1 MSLLAQDSSELAGRR
16 RIRRWREWLL
26 RPTLGKKFFLMFAL
40 LALSGLASW
49 HLVEEMLAKTRGMTA
64 VVNLTGSLR
73 WLSQRIYLET
83 ERYVD
88 GDSRD
93 RAPID
98 AYLTQLDETIRVLEY
113 GGRVVGIDTEGLPDA
128 LGDGLI
134 LIGQTAAGLRRLTE
148 QALAEKA
155 GGRDTRTS
163 MGQAYRAATILLQ
176 KADAIADLL
185 TRESVQAER
194 LAMDRLAILVL
205 LNLVILALLLLVIR
219 LRIVA
224 PLRNLADASADF
236 AAGRRGERSGFR
248 SGDEIG
254 RLATA
259 FDGMADRIELDFRQM
274 AADAEELR
282 KRELGLRMFS
292 LAIEHSPVSV
302 VISDA
307 EGIIEYVNARFS
319 EMTGYARQEAIGR
332 TPAILKSGRTPDEV
346 YASLWRTLRSGQEW
360 HGELLSRK
368 KNGELFWEDVS
379 IAPLE
384 DAQGR
389 ITHFVAV
396 KEDISGRKRNES
408 AIAKLNA
415 ELEQRVAERTRQL
428 EESNRQLESFSY
440 SISHDLRAPLRAING
455 FTHLLEE
462 NEGPRL
468 AAESREMLGRLKRN
482 AVRMGELIDG
492 LLELSRV
499 TRKSLALERVDLS
512 AMAGQILGELAGIQ
526 PSRPLQANIQEGLLA
541 EGDATLLHAA
551 LENLL
556 GNAWK
561 FTAPRDIAEIAFG
574 CREEGGERVFF
585 VRDNGAGFDM
595 KYADKLFGTF
605 QRLHGQQEF
614 EGNGIGLAMVR
625 RIVTLHG
632 GRVWAESRLDEGAT
646 FSFTLGAPSVDAQP
660 PRN

>member
-236 AAGRRGERSGFR
+236 AAGRRGMRSGFR

-259 FDGMADRIELDFRQM
+259 FDGMADRIELDFRQL
-274 AADAEELR
+274 AADA
-282 KRELGLRMFS
+282 
-292 LAIEHSPVSV
+292 
-302 VISDA
+302 
-307 EGIIEYVNARFS
+307 
-319 EMTGYARQEAIGR
+319 
-332 TPAILKSGRTPDEV
+332 
-346 YASLWRTLRSGQEW
+346 
-360 HGELLSRK
+360 
-368 KNGELFWEDVS
+368 
-379 IAPLE
+379 
-384 DAQGR
+384 
-389 ITHFVAV
+389 
-396 KEDISGRKRNES
+396 
-408 AIAKLNA
+408 A
-415 ELEQRVAERTRQL
+415 ELAQTRTR
-428 EESNRQLESFSY
+428 
-440 SISHDLRAPLRAING
+440 
-455 FTHLLEE
+455 
-462 NEGPRL
+462 
-468 AAESREMLGRLKRN
+468 AAQVLTGHR
-482 AVRMGELIDG
+482 
-492 LLELSRV
+492 
-499 TRKSLALERVDLS
+499 
-512 AMAGQILGELAGIQ
+512 
-526 PSRPLQANIQEGLLA
+526 
-541 EGDATLLHAA
+541 
-551 LENLL
+551 
-556 GNAWK
+556 
-561 FTAPRDIAEIAFG
+561 
-574 CREEGGERVFF
+574 
-585 VRDNGAGFDM
+585 
-595 KYADKLFGTF
+595 
-605 QRLHGQQEF
+605 
-614 EGNGIGLAMVR
+614 
-625 RIVTLHG
+625 
-632 GRVWAESRLDEGAT
+632 
-646 FSFTLGAPSVDAQP
+646 AQP
-660 PRN
+660 GVGGDHRCARRRSNM

>member
-1 MSLLAQDSSELAGRR
+1 
-16 RIRRWREWLL
+16 
-26 RPTLGKKFFLMFAL
+26 
-40 LALSGLASW
+40 
-49 HLVEEMLAKTRGMTA
+49 
-64 VVNLTGSLR
+64 
-73 WLSQRIYLET
+73 
-83 ERYVD
+83 
-88 GDSRD
+88 
-93 RAPID
+93 
-98 AYLTQLDETIRVLEY
+98 
-113 GGRVVGIDTEGLPDA
+113 
-128 LGDGLI
+128 
-134 LIGQTAAGLRRLTE
+134 
-148 QALAEKA
+148 
-155 GGRDTRTS
+155 
-163 MGQAYRAATILLQ
+163 
-176 KADAIADLL
+176 
-185 TRESVQAER
+185 VQAER

-205 LNLVILALLLLVIR
+205 LNLAILALLLLVIR

-224 PLRNLADASADF
+224 PLRNLAHASADF
-236 AAGRRGERSGFR
+236 AAGRRGVRSGFR

-259 FDGMADRIELDFRQM
+259 FDGMADRIEMDFRQL
-274 AADAEELR
+274 AADAAELER
-282 KRELGLRMFS
+282 RELGLRKFS
-292 LAIEHSPVSV
+292 LAIEHSPMSV
-302 VISDA
+302 VITDTQGA
-307 EGIIEYVNARFS
+307 IEYVNSKFS
-319 EMTGYARQEAIGR
+319 EMTGYAREEAIGR

-632 GRVWAESRLDEGAT
+632 GRVWAESLPGEGAT
-646 FSFTLGAPSVDAQP
+646 FYFTLGAGAAETQP
-660 PRN
+660 ARN

>member
-1 MSLLAQDSSELAGRR
+1 MSLLAQDHSELTVRGRSR
-16 RIRRWREWLL
+16 GWLGRML
-26 RPTLGKKFFLMFAL
+26 QPTLGKKFMLAFGV
-40 LALSGLASW
+40 LALAGLANW
-49 HLVEEMLAKTRGMTA
+49 YLVETMLAKTRGTAA

-73 WLSQRIYLET
+73 WLGQRVVLET
-83 ERYVD
+83 GRFVHD
-88 GDSRD
+88 GSRD
-93 RAPID
+93 RTPID
-98 AYLTQLDETIRVLEY
+98 AYLDQLDEAVRVLEY
-113 GGRVVGIDTEGLPDA
+113 GGQVVNVETGRLPA
-128 LGDGLI
+128 TLENELA
-134 LIGQTAAGLRRLTE
+134 LIGRAAASLRRLVE
-148 QALAEKA
+148 QALADKA
-155 GGRDTRTS
+155 GGRDTRIG
-163 MGQAYRAATILLQ
+163 MEQAYRAATILLQ
-176 KADAIADLL
+176 KADA
-185 TRESVQAER
+185 TAER
-194 LAMDRLAILVL
+194 LTQESVRAERQAMDRLAL
-205 LNLVILALLLLVIR
+205 LGLLDLAFLALLWLLVR
-219 LRIVA
+219 LRIVL
-224 PLRNLADASADF
+224 PLRALADTSAAF
-236 AAGRRGERSGFR
+236 ADGRRGMRSGFR
-248 SGDEIG
+248 SSDEIG

-259 FDGMADRIELDFRQM
+259 FDGMAEQIELDFRQM

-455 FTHLLEE
+455 FAHLLEE

>member
-1 MSLLAQDSSELAGRR
+1 ME
-16 RIRRWREWLL
+16 
-26 RPTLGKKFFLMFAL
+26 
-40 LALSGLASW
+40 
-49 HLVEEMLAKTRGMTA
+49 
-64 VVNLTGSLR
+64 
-73 WLSQRIYLET
+73 
-83 ERYVD
+83 
-88 GDSRD
+88 
-93 RAPID
+93 
-98 AYLTQLDETIRVLEY
+98 
-113 GGRVVGIDTEGLPDA
+113 
-128 LGDGLI
+128 
-134 LIGQTAAGLRRLTE
+134 
-148 QALAEKA
+148 
-155 GGRDTRTS
+155 
-163 MGQAYRAATILLQ
+163 QAYRTATILLQ
-176 KADAIADLL
+176 KADA
-185 TRESVQAER
+185 TAER
-194 LAMDRLAILVL
+194 LTQESVRAERQAMDRLAL
-205 LNLVILALLLLVIR
+205 LGLLDIAFLALLWLLVR
-219 LRIVA
+219 LRIVL
-224 PLRNLADASADF
+224 PLRALADTSAAF
-236 AAGRRGERSGFR
+236 ADGRRGMRSGFR
-248 SGDEIG
+248 SRDEIG

-259 FDGMADRIELDFRQM
+259 FDGMAEQIELDFRQM

-282 KRELGLRMFS
+282 KRELGLRMFL

-302 VISDA
+302 VITDTQ
-307 EGIIEYVNARFS
+307 GTIEYVNARFS
-319 EMTGYARQEAIGR
+319 EMTGYAREEAIGR

-455 FTHLLEE
+455 FTHLFVA
-462 NEGPRL
+462 N
-468 AAESREMLGRLKRN
+468 
-482 AVRMGELIDG
+482 
-492 LLELSRV
+492 
-499 TRKSLALERVDLS
+499 ERVDLS

-561 FTAPRDIAEIAFG
+561 FTARRDIARIAFG

-632 GRVWAESRLDEGAT
+632 GRVWAESLPGEGAT
-646 FSFTLGAPSVDAQP
+646 FYFTLGAGAAETQP
-660 PRN
+660 ARN